1 MWNMSSSSSRH
12 RAALSRFALG
22 AVAALAI
29 AWGATS
35 CTEVRVE
42 ETLVSW
48 TTPVCGASNN
58 GGGRTNGG
66 GGSSQPPAPAPA
78 TTAVMDTYMV
88 QIFEL
93 YDTPAQAG
101 GTECETCIATRKNC
115 FIERSS
121 CVCGDPTPVD
131 STHMQ
136 EMLKGVR
143 VGLPSSYQSQYCL
156 RVMAVERTSQADS
169 ASCECDSTW
178 EQPDRVRLCAL
189 SVPYAASSVPIRM
202 DVQCSA
208 NTDKF
213 STCLNQ

>member
-1 MWNMSSSSSRH
+1 MSNMSSSSSRH

-42 ETLVSW
+42 ETMVSW
-48 TTPVCGASNN
+48 MTPACGASNN
-58 GGGRTNGG
+58 GGGRNNGG
-66 GGSSQPPAPAPA
+66 GGSTQPTQPAPS
-78 TTAVMDTYMV
+78 TNAVMDTYMV

-93 YDTPAQAG
+93 YKTPALAG
-101 GTECETCIATRKNC
+101 GTECETCIATRQNC

-121 CVCGDPTPVD
+121 CVCGGATAVD
-131 STHMQ
+131 SAHMQ

-169 ASCECDSTW
+169 ASCECDATW
-178 EQPDRVRLCAL
+178 EQADRVRLCAL

-213 STCLNQ
+213 STCLGQ